1 MDTDADLKGVVVEMA
16 EHIAENLPAS
26 EQFGFHHVIK
36 MVRDG
41 TVGANFLS
49 QMLKEMKK
57 NSATEWLKGGQHPQG
72 STGTGSWSSSPT
84 PSEAYGPCWSKGDVG
99 QPWQSEFSWADV
111 SEGKGKQSFQ
121 PDFSQGKG
129 KQYPPQ
135 EQCFSAGMSMRTGGR
150 GKGFKGEEKGKK
162 GEGRYYD
169 ERRIFANSGEE
180 AQHNLNSWVLQHK
193 DFVFH
198 PRHLNND
205 HINLW
210 KGTGEHKFNLLKN
223 IHRHVKERP
232 ACLEEILEDMVRT
245 SHWPVDRLNRMEKQR
260 QEQHKGFADGRSS
273 VSRFTTRAYFANNAV
288 AVCRCVLQ
296 RVMLIYVRYDVAVCG
311 SESLLRPPSVEC
323 GK

>member
-16 EHIAENLPAS
+16 EHVAENLPPS
-26 EQFGFHHVIK
+26 EQLGFQHVIK

-41 TVGANFLS
+41 TVSANFLS

-57 NSATEWLKGGQHPQG
+57 KSNC
-72 STGTGSWSSSPT
+72 STGTGSWSGSPT
-84 PSEAYGPCWSKGDVG
+84 HSEGYWSSWSKGDVG
-99 QPWQSEFSWADV
+99 QPWQSEFSWAEASQGKGKQSFQPDV
-111 SEGKGKQSFQ
+111 SQGKGKQSFQPDVSQGKGKQSFQ
-121 PDFSQGKG
+121 PDFSQGKGKQSFQQDFSQGKGKGKEGQG

-150 GKGFKGEEKGKK
+150 GKGFKGKEKGKK

-169 ERRIFANSGEE
+169 ERRIFANSSEE

-198 PRHLNND
+198 PRHLNQH

-223 IHRHVKERP
+223 IHRHVRERP

-245 SHWPVDRLNRMEKQR
+245 SHWPVDRLNRLEKQR

-273 VSRFTTRAYFANNAV
+273 VSRFTTRA
-288 AVCRCVLQ
+288 
-296 RVMLIYVRYDVAVCG
+296 
-311 SESLLRPPSVEC
+311 
-323 GK
+323 